1 MKCLLEEGRIPHFLL
16 FMRNNTSL
24 AIPLSKK
31 KAKIEPNETVV
42 NNAPP
47 ILQSSYNTN
56 YDVQIEKAC
65 HMRTTGPS
73 ILNVNNT

>member
-47 ILQSSYNTN
+47 IFAVLIQCKPRRPNRKSLPHEN
-56 YDVQIEKAC
+56 YRSVHIQCE
-65 HMRTTGPS
+65 
-73 ILNVNNT
+73 